1 MILNII
7 QITNSKMC
15 LVLQFYVFILLLP
28 FTIEATIL
36 KSLLTPCAQSYSGMC
51 EDTDQ
56 VTLEAGPLEGPP

>member
-1 MILNII
+1 
-7 QITNSKMC
+7 MC